1 MSLVLPGFAI
11 RREQTCLS
19 GLEVDCGATG
29 RDGFHACCPSSLIC
43 PGPQYN
49 AICCPA
55 GDESCTEK
63 ALAEKAEPPCANAT
77 WDMFDNGGYFCCDP
91 NVQGYN
97 RSNTNWC
104 GRPSQVSLT
113 ANVAVQTLSLVR
125 EGVGMFDLSIYLLDL
140 VALLYIICVSILT

>member
-1 MSLVLPGFAI
+1 MSLVTPGFAI
-11 RREQTCLS
+11 RRDQTCLS

-63 ALAEKAEPPCANAT
+63 ALAEKPQPPCANAT
-77 WDMFDNGGYFCCDP
+77 WDMFDNGGYFCCEP
-91 NVQGYN
+91 GVQGYN

-104 GRPSQVSLT
+104 GRPSQVSI
-113 ANVAVQTLSLVR
+113 AASVVVQTLSVVR
-125 EGVGMFDLSIYLLDL
+125 EGVGMLSIPM
-140 VALLYIICVSILT
+140 SHR